1 MVEAVKVRA
10 AEAVDQVKSL
20 AGHQAETI
28 RQRAERAAEGKRL
41 RAAGGVQ
48 DFASAAQ
55 QFADGLREQQ
65 QPIVADV
72 VERAAGWIAD
82 SADHIRENDLTELAQ
97 QAADVTRRH
106 PYLVTAGG
114 IAAGVAAAYLA
125 STLATTSR
133 QRGRQ
138 FRADGTKGRRVTR
151 T

>member
-1 MVEAVKVRA
+1 MTQSTQSLTDADVSSSESPKMVEAVKVRA

-72 VERAAGWIAD
+72 VER
-82 SADHIRENDLTELAQ
+82 
-97 QAADVTRRH
+97 
-106 PYLVTAGG
+106 
-114 IAAGVAAAYLA
+114 
-125 STLATTSR
+125 
-133 QRGRQ
+133 
-138 FRADGTKGRRVTR
+138 GRRLDR
-151 T
+151 RFGRPYPRK